1 VLVYAHDNVLPA
13 HDDLR
18 HQRPDD
24 RQIEV
29 AVTALRMLADPT
41 RLRLLWLL
49 RDGEYDVSTLTAAT
63 GAARP
68 AVSQHLA
75 KLRLAGL
82 VTVRRDG
89 RPVPARTRC
98 DRGTGSAAVIC
109 RPPASRSARAGSGC
123 RRCSSARASSTMIV
137 AWNEPWRLPV
147 RTV

>member
-89 RPVPARTRC
+89 RRAVYTARGGHVRRLVTEVLHAA
-98 DRGTGSAAVIC
+98 DHHLTGA
-109 RPPASRSARAGSGC
+109 PDHD
-123 RRCSSARASSTMIV
+123 
-137 AWNEPWRLPV
+137 
-147 RTV
+147 